1 MLNPSSFARLF
12 ANPSSLL
19 LSSPPHL
26 LPPLTQLCVYWPEDN
41 EMAFFTGTM
50 ANVCAM
56 LAMATSPN
64 GKFVAVC
71 EQCTSTANSG
81 AQCSIY
87 MIKNRKKLKNV
98 VTPPQKEDFIN
109 CCFSGDSK
117 ILVTVSNGPN
127 RNMIVWDWASPTKPM
142 KHQIALGQTNVT
154 RVSSPLT
161 NPPGVLQLVTSG
173 PYHLRVWNIQGDN
186 PTKSQIIYKEHENFV
201 DHCWLTLDGGVQR
214 MAAVTEGGTAP
225 NSNQRFGS
233 ILLCQSIDEDKVR
246 MDKNYERQD
255 SVH

>member
-1 MLNPSSFARLF
+1 
-12 ANPSSLL
+12 
-19 LSSPPHL
+19 
-26 LPPLTQLCVYWPEDN
+26 
-41 EMAFFTGTM
+41 MAFFTATM
-50 ANVCAM
+50 ANGCAM